1 MTQWTAPE
9 ALAYLTEARCRDE
22 EPDAWG
28 EPGALLPPEGPRRLE
43 DEPSGFA
50 QGDGA
55 VWARWGGANETGSWC
70 GVPEP
75 GSRRVYTVRE
85 ERVLGT
91 ECRAFLDELTA
102 LGILDHLCRELVVD
116 RVLTLDP
123 PDLALEDLCWVVFR
137 VLNGASDSDDGD
149 APPLGWPFLSEPD
162 YCH

>member
-9 ALAYLTEARCRDE
+9 ALVYLTEVRCGDD
-22 EPDAWG
+22 EPDAGG
-28 EPGALLPPEGPRRLE
+28 ESAALVRPAGPRRV
-43 DEPSGFA
+43 DGDPSAFA
-50 QGDGA
+50 QGDEAEWVRLWGA
-55 VWARWGGANETGSWC
+55 DDTSAWC

-85 ERVLGT
+85 ERVLDT

-137 VLNGASDSDDGD
+137 VLNGVPDSDDGD
-149 APPLGWPFLSEPD
+149 DPPVGWPFLTEPD